1 MFALLLSCGVIMPAS
16 FSTRSKL
23 RKYLKGTW
31 QLHFSKKVFLLF
43 SSKQKMCV
51 GSGSETKQCMALEAA
66 AAALEGCKQA
76 QVCACSS
83 AEQTARL

>member
-1 MFALLLSCGVIMPAS
+1 
-16 FSTRSKL
+16 
-23 RKYLKGTW
+23 
-31 QLHFSKKVFLLF
+31 
-43 SSKQKMCV
+43 MCV

-83 AEQTARL
+83 VEQMAQLCSLLLLVGPAPLVA